1 MKKRNLILTTA
12 LIVMVLSVGNLFG
25 QDKKM
30 DMKPMQKG
38 DMKMEQPRP
47 GPEHMMRM
55 AFQHNAVAFA
65 QMLWD
70 MSSNGKIEDV
80 DLARK
85 AFAGLKQSL
94 GAMDD
99 IHNAHMAKISKT
111 DPAMVEKMKPMM
123 DKMAADSAMMN
134 RYIQDLENV
143 LKAPSPNASDVELH
157 VSVILLRLRR
167 MDMPEGKMDK
177 PKKGMDMPERK
188 MDM

>member
-1 MKKRNLILTTA
+1 MMKGSLLLSTA
-12 LIVMVLSVGNLFG
+12 AVALLLSAGTVFG

-30 DMKPMQKG
+30 EMRPMPKG
-38 DMKMEQPRP
+38 SMNMEEERP

-70 MSSNGKIEDV
+70 MSSSGKIEDV

-85 AFAGLKQSL
+85 AFTGLKQSL
-94 GAMDD
+94 AAMED
-99 IHNAHMAKISKT
+99 IHNAHMAKMSKT

-123 DKMAADSAMMN
+123 EKMAADSAAMN
-134 RYIQDLENV
+134 RYVQDLENV
-143 LKAPSPNASDVELH
+143 LKAPSPIASDVELH

-167 MDMPEGKMDK
+167 MDMPEKKME
-177 PKKGMDMPERK
+177 MPDRK

>member
-1 MKKRNLILTTA
+1 MKKRSLFLSTAIVTLILSAGT
-12 LIVMVLSVGNLFG
+12 VFG
-25 QDKKM
+25 QDKRM
-30 DMKPMQKG
+30 EAKPMPNAG
-38 DMKMEQPRP
+38 MNVERMHP
-47 GPEHMMRM
+47 GPEQMMRM

-70 MSSNGKIEDV
+70 MSSNGKIDDV

-99 IHNAHMAKISKT
+99 IHNAHMAKMSKA

-123 DKMAADSAMMN
+123 EKMAADSAMMN
-134 RYIQDLENV
+134 RYVQDLENV
-143 LKAPSPNASDVELH
+143 LKAQSPNASDVEMH

-167 MDMPEGKMDK
+167 MDMPERNMDM
-177 PKKGMDMPERK
+177 PKKGMDMSDRK

>member
-1 MKKRNLILTTA
+1 MKKRSLILSTSIFA
-12 LIVMVLSVGNLFG
+12 LILSAGTVFG

-38 DMKMEQPRP
+38 DMKMEQSRP

-55 AFQHNAVAFA
+55 AFQHNAVSFA

-70 MSSNGKIEDV
+70 MSSSGKIEDV

-94 GAMDD
+94 AAMDD
-99 IHNAHMAKISKT
+99 IHNAHMAKMSKT

-123 DKMAADSAMMN
+123 DKMAADSAAMN
-134 RYIQDLENV
+134 RYVQDLENV
-143 LKAPSPNASDVELH
+143 LKAPSPNASDVEMH

-167 MDMPEGKMDK
+167 MDMPERNMNM
-177 PKKGMDMPERK
+177 PKNGMDMSDRK